1 MKMYISQIN
10 GGPELRGSTVDRVLA
25 RIAGVVGGGEED
37 AFGCLDIVFH
47 VHGSLLSPEHAGVR
61 TGTFSK
67 KRRRLMLQIA
77 VPKHVVESDETEIR
91 RFVLASLE
99 EAVRLA
105 EPVFERAKIAYETE
119 EFLSRI
125 ERARRAFIH

>member
-1 MKMYISQIN
+1 MYVSQIN

-25 RIAGVVGGGEED
+25 RIASLFGGGEED
-37 AFGCLDIVFH
+37 EFGSLDIVFH
-47 VHGSLLSPEHAGVR
+47 VHGSVLSPEHVGVR

-77 VPKHVVESDETEIR
+77 VPKHVVENEELEIQ
-91 RFVLASLE
+91 RFVPSSLV
-99 EAVRLA
+99 EAVVMA
-105 EPVFERAKIAYETE
+105 EPVCHRAKIAYSKE

-125 ERARRAFIH
+125 ESARRAFIH